1 MIREIVNRQ
10 ARCGWIPPPFI
21 FLLQNQGRNQ
31 PHLPIMNVHHVRPPR
46 QITRQMHDALGEIN
60 IARIVVRIAVMILL
74 INSGTIEKS
83 RLIYEI
89 NLQPLYHIQLP
100 QFRLH
105 ILQTHGQ
112 IEIPIHLTHRRKF
125 FTNATIQRRDH
136 ARLVP
141 FVRQC
146 PRQRAHHIRQ
156 SARFGKRKHFAAGE

>member
-1 MIREIVNRQ
+1 
-10 ARCGWIPPPFI
+10 
-21 FLLQNQGRNQ
+21 
-31 PHLPIMNVHHVRPPR
+31 MNVHHVRPPR

-89 NLQPLYHIQLP
+89 NLQPLCHIQFP

-105 ILQTHGQ
+105 IFFTKRQ
-112 IEIPIHLTHRRKF
+112 IEIPIHLAQRRKF
-125 FTNATIQRRDH
+125 FTNAAIQRRDH

-141 FVRQC
+141 FVRQR